1 MHSSEEE
8 AIGLLNKWKTELA
21 SLRVLFTTEGCEMKF
36 DGHIIALQDGMLFIE
51 GPRPCQF
58 WISIA
63 AASFEYREPRETRPV
78 RARISAEI
86 AFVCTLSIRTVGG
99 GECLLKELR
108 RSG

>member
-1 MHSSEEE
+1 MKAGEED
-8 AIGLLNKWKTELA
+8 AIRLLNKWKSELA
-21 SLRVLFTTEGCEMKF
+21 SLRVLFTTEGCELKF
-36 DGHIIALQDGMLFIE
+36 DGRVIAVQDGMLFIE

-63 AASFEYREPRETRPV
+63 AASFEYTDPRETRPG

-86 AFVCTLSIRTVGG
+86 DFVCMLCIRPMNG
-99 GECLLKELR
+99 GECQLKELR